1 LTGEAVLVTLATTL
15 LALVAGAAF
24 GRRRAQGRSIHS
36 AQQRAWR
43 VEEALDSAQAQVAR
57 AQSLLD
63 ATGLAVSDAVIHVDA
78 RGRVQWA
85 TPAAR
90 QRFDLGGS
98 PPPTLMAA
106 VRSVDLQDIVEAAA
120 VGQPEVSSV
129 HIRER
134 AYRVGVVKQADGG
147 SVIALRD
154 DTELERLGRARRDL
168 VANVSHDLRTPLTS
182 IGLLADALL
191 APVFDD
197 AGRREAVIAQ
207 IRDQIKTLEAL
218 ADGMVELNQLES
230 GRALLRLQPT
240 ALVDL
245 VRAAV
250 DGITPQL
257 VEHRVQAVVDIPA
270 GIQVL
275 ADGPQVI
282 RVLTNLLD
290 NARRFSP
297 EGGVIQVSAQAA
309 EEPDRVEVAIRD
321 EGPGIPPGDMER
333 IFERFYRGDRA
344 RTRRSAG
351 LGLAIARHVV
361 TGHGGR
367 IWAENNAGRGATVR
381 FTLPGVG

>member
-1 LTGEAVLVTLATTL
+1 MED
-15 LALVAGAAF
+15 ALG
-24 GRRRAQGRSIHS
+24 S
-36 AQQRAWR
+36 AQTQ
-43 VEEALDSAQAQVAR
+43 LAR
-57 AQSLLD
+57 TNSLLD
-63 ATGLAVSDAVIHVDA
+63 ATGLAVSDAVMHVDA
-78 RGRVQWA
+78 GGRVQWA
-85 TPAAR
+85 TPSAR
-90 QRFDLGGS
+90 QRFDLGGNA
-98 PPPTLMAA
+98 PPTLMAA
-106 VRSVDLQDIVEAAA
+106 VRSVDLQDIVEAAVA
-120 VGQPEVSSV
+120 GQPEVSSV

-134 AYRVGVVKQADGG
+134 AYRVGVVKLADGG
-147 SVIALRD
+147 TVIALRD

-191 APVFDD
+191 APAFDA

-207 IRDQIKTLEAL
+207 IRDQIKTLEDL

-245 VRAAV
+245 ARAAV

-257 VEHRVQAVVDIPA
+257 VEHHVQAVIDIPA

-309 EEPDRVEVAIRD
+309 EEPDRIEVSVRD

-381 FTLPGVG
+381 FTLPGA